1 MPVRLILWDRNLLF
15 PEPPIFRGPTS
26 QAIDS
31 NMDMMAR
38 RLSHWWVLLVR
49 CLKKPTGVFDLRVV
63 GAVIGGIVHHSA
75 TNRPSLRV
83 RGFCLDGTCSM
94 NFLERFICLTLAM

>member
-1 MPVRLILWDRNLLF
+1 MTKHLDNAYLFQIRNLLQKKKEF
-15 PEPPIFRGPTS
+15 P
-26 QAIDS
+26 
-31 NMDMMAR
+31 MAA
-38 RLSHWWVLLVR
+38 
-49 CLKKPTGVFDLRVV
+49 GVKT
-63 GAVIGGIVHHSA
+63 IGGIVHHSA